1 MREYTIRGESMY
13 GGTHLLYENEKEFR
27 SSVPNSNVKLHN
39 WAVDDYN
46 QYTVGDYVQAEDG
59 YIVQTLAIKE
69 MKSKKQRKGRTVF
82 IRFPMGTFAV
92 YEKADG
98 TVNYPRFYAQF
109 TTGDKG
115 SAGGRSRSNFTGSKD
130 EAKRRFANLI
140 VEGFD
145 HRDAFRAAFSYYR
158 LLTPSQIE
166 RKITKL
172 FKDKIVLEELH
183 NLLEPY
189 NENLKSKFP
198 DKMLLDHLKDL
209 LDKSKKG
216 SAQHRENIM
225 FILRLR
231 GVY

>member
-1 MREYTIRGESMY
+1 MY
-13 GGTHLLYENEKEFR
+13 NGIHLIYENEKEFR
-27 SSVPNSNVKLHN
+27 SSVPNSNVKLHK
-39 WAVDDYN
+39 WAVDDFKDF
-46 QYTVGDYVQAEDG
+46 QVGDYVIAEDG
-59 YIVQTLAIKE
+59 YIVQILAIKE
-69 MKSKKQRKGRTVF
+69 MKSKKERKGRTVF

-92 YEKADG
+92 YQRVDG
-98 TVNYPRFYAQF
+98 TVHYPRFYAQF

-130 EAKRRFANLI
+130 ESKIRFAYLI

-145 HRDAFRAAFSYYR
+145 HRDAFRAAFGYYR

-166 RKITKL
+166 KKITKL
-172 FKDKIVLEELH
+172 FNDKIVIDELRE
-183 NLLEPY
+183 LLEPY

-209 LDKSKKG
+209 LDKCKKG

>member
-1 MREYTIRGESMY
+1 MREYVIREGSMY
-13 GGTHLLYENEKEFR
+13 AGTHNVYENADECR
-27 SSVPNSNVKLHN
+27 SALMNPNMIIHK
-39 WAVDDYN
+39 WAVDDYKN
-46 QYTVGDYVQAEDG
+46 YEVGEYVQAEDG
-59 YIVQTLAIKE
+59 YVVQVLTIRE
-69 MKSKKQRKGRTVF
+69 MKSKKERKGRTTF

-98 TVNYPRFYAQF
+98 TVKYPRFYAMF
-109 TTGDKG
+109 TAGDKG
-115 SAGGRSRSNFTGSKD
+115 SAAGRSRSKFTGSAD
-130 EAKRRFANLI
+130 EANKRFANLI

-145 HRDAFRAAFSYYR
+145 HRDAFRAAFGYYR

-183 NLLEPY
+183 KLLEPY

-209 LDKSKKG
+209 LDKCKKG
-216 SAQHRENIM
+216 SAHHRENIM
-225 FILRLR
+225 FILKLR

>member
-1 MREYTIRGESMY
+1 MREYTIRGENMY
-13 GGTHLLYENEKEFR
+13 AGIHLIYENEKEFR
-27 SSVPNSNVKLHN
+27 SSLPNSNVKLHT
-39 WAVDDYN
+39 WAVDDYRE
-46 QYTVGDYVQAEDG
+46 YTVGDYIQAEDG
-59 YIVQTLAIKE
+59 YIVQILVIKE

-92 YEKADG
+92 YEKTDG

-145 HRDAFRAAFSYYR
+145 HRDAFRAAFGYYR

-209 LDKSKKG
+209 LDKCKKG